1 MRTKYGRTY
10 LVRIN
15 MLNWIKVEGIM
26 KKKII
31 AMFMAI
37 GIGSIALTG
46 CGEDKIEK
54 EESVE
59 TTTVNPVQEEK
70 EKYTDDK
77 QALGSMQDA
86 LKDYID
92 EVSTN
97 ELSDD
102 AKEVYNN
109 HLKDSLE
116 GKVSDENLQDMLDI
130 MNGSKEETSDLN

>member
-26 KKKII
+26 TKKII

-46 CGEDKIEK
+46 CGEDKTEK

-77 QALGSMQDA
+77 QALSSIQDA

-92 EVSTN
+92 EASTN
-97 ELSDD
+97 ELSDE
-102 AKEVYNN
+102 AKEVYND

-130 MNGSKEETSDLN
+130 LNGSKEETSEQN

>member
-77 QALGSMQDA
+77 QALGSMQEA

>member
-1 MRTKYGRTY
+1 
-10 LVRIN
+10 

>member
-1 MRTKYGRTY
+1 
-10 LVRIN
+10 
-15 MLNWIKVEGIM
+15 M

-46 CGEDKIEK
+46 CGEDKTEK

>member
-1 MRTKYGRTY
+1 MRTKYGRAY

-77 QALGSMQDA
+77 QALGSMQEA